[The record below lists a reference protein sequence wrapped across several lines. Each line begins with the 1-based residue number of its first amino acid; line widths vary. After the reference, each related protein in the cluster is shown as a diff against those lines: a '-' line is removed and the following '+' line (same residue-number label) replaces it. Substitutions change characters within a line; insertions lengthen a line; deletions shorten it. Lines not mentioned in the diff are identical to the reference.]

1 MKRLALAWYLS
12 AVWGFFMLLC
22 IAPERALAVQYSRV
36 VVLAAQQALVAA
48 NQPMVI
54 NAVATA
60 AGAASPA
67 SVALRFLAGPIG
79 WAALAIT
86 AGSAIQ
92 QIYYSSQ
99 DAAAVKAGASYEGD
113 YDIQTTNGNTEYFPS
128 SADPVPGPANPS
140 WPEAN
145 LQKTAHGHCNTMD
158 SWPTG
163 HDWSVGPF
171 KDTSAFFY
179 QGPSFAGGNII
190 MSTIGAVGTAGYFFC
205 HRTGQAGGYTPH
217 NAAPTID
224 QIKTYLNNL
233 PASDPK
239 AIENHVQPGGVTNTL
254 VDGATTTQAPVNAD
268 QVNSTVVPQ
277 PVPAGAAVL
286 KADVPAPAGT
296 STNTTQ
302 QTQSTT
308 TTTTTTN
315 PDGSKTDQETS
326 TTTVSCLGKEHNPN
340 TLATLYEQHK
350 ATWQSSGLLQL
361 ITSLKYLTWPTVL
374 PVISLQSVTFGTMQV
389 DFNEWAGIF
398 TAIRTLVIATTSF
411 LAVRYIFAG
420 GN

>member
-48 NQPMVI
+48 NRPMVI

-67 SVALRFLAGPIG
+67 SVALRFVAGPIG

-145 LQKTAHGHCNTMD
+145 PQELV
-158 SWPTG
+158 SSSP
-163 HDWSVGPF
+163 
-171 KDTSAFFY
+171 
-179 QGPSFAGGNII
+179 
-190 MSTIGAVGTAGYFFC
+190 
-205 HRTGQAGGYTPH
+205 HR
-217 NAAPTID
+217 
-224 QIKTYLNNL
+224 
-233 PASDPK
+233 
-239 AIENHVQPGGVTNTL
+239 PGC
-254 VDGATTTQAPVNAD
+254 
-268 QVNSTVVPQ
+268 S
-277 PVPAGAAVL
+277 
-286 KADVPAPAGT
+286 
-296 STNTTQ
+296 
-302 QTQSTT
+302 
-308 TTTTTTN
+308 
-315 PDGSKTDQETS
+315 
-326 TTTVSCLGKEHNPN
+326 
-340 TLATLYEQHK
+340 
-350 ATWQSSGLLQL
+350 
-361 ITSLKYLTWPTVL
+361 
-374 PVISLQSVTFGTMQV
+374 
-389 DFNEWAGIF
+389 
-398 TAIRTLVIATTSF
+398 
-411 LAVRYIFAG
+411 
-420 GN
+420 